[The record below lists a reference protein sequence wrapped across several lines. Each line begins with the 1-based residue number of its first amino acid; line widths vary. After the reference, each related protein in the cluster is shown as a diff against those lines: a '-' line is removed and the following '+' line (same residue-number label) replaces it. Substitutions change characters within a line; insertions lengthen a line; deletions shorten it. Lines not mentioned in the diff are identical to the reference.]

1 LKRTTA
7 VSKSIALSS
16 AILVVLLGIPTF
28 SVIPVNAADQL
39 PEGNNFISASSGLP
53 VGSSDHAIWFGD
65 INNDTFLDV
74 ATAGYSGVNVWTG
87 DGAGNWVSAS
97 NGLPNNQYDG
107 GICLGDINN
116 DGHLDI
122 AASEYD
128 VSFGG
133 IMVWTGDGA
142 GNWAPANTGLP
153 GGQWYTGLHFADI
166 NNDNNL
172 DLAVGTDNFGLRVY
186 LGNGAGVWSEV
197 SGSLPTTGKY
207 YSVWM
212 DDVNHDDYADLAAVG
227 DGVHLWLG
235 DGGSTWTEASNGL
248 PWTDQW
254 NGVTLGDIN
263 LDGHMDMAS
272 SMDMSGQ

>member
-1 LKRTTA
+1 
-7 VSKSIALSS
+7 
-16 AILVVLLGIPTF
+16 LLGIPTF

-197 SGSLPTTGKY
+197 SGSLPTTGPRLGMAFTFGWGTAVRPGPKPQT
-207 YSVWM
+207 
-212 DDVNHDDYADLAAVG
+212 DY
-227 DGVHLWLG
+227 LG
-235 DGGSTWTEASNGL
+235 RTSGTGSLSE
-248 PWTDQW
+248 
-254 NGVTLGDIN
+254 I
-263 LDGHMDMAS
+263 
-272 SMDMSGQ
+272 